1 MSGRRARLV
10 MGNLE
15 YTVVAYAAAAAAL
28 LIACAVSDAALWG
41 YDAATWVAVAG
52 LALGPQLLGHTLIN
66 FALRDIDVV
75 SVSVSIMVEPVI
87 ATVLALLLLNESPPA
102 LVVPGGV
109 LLLAGVYAVTT
120 SQASVRA

>member
-1 MSGRRARLV
+1 

-28 LIACAVSDAALWG
+28 LVACLVSDVALWS
-41 YDAATWVAVAG
+41 YDSATWVAVAG

-66 FALRDIDVV
+66 FSLRDIDVV

-87 ATVLALLLLNESPPA
+87 ATVLALLLLKESPPA
-102 LVVPGGV
+102 LVVPGGA
-109 LLLAGVYAVTT
+109 LLLAGVYAVIT
-120 SQASVRA
+120 SQASARV